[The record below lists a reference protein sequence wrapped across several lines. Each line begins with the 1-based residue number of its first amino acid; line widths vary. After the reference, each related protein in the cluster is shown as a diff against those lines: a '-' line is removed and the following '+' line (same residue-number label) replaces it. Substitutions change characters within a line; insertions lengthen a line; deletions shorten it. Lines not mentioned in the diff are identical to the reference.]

1 LTRLAARH
9 VSTLDIMGLAGFGY
23 EFHSLSRPP
32 GSKSELA
39 TAFEVVFQTLAFS
52 AEMLVTLI
60 VPAFEHVPT
69 PRNRSIVHA
78 RKVMDRIGRQLLE
91 ERKAQFACVPPS
103 K

>member
-1 LTRLAARH
+1 
-9 VSTLDIMGLAGFGY
+9 MGLAGFGY

-39 TAFEVVFQTLAFS
+39 SAFEVVFETVKFS
-52 AEMLVTLI
+52 PEMLLTLL

-78 RKVMDRIGRQLLE
+78 RKLMDTIGRKLLE
-91 ERKAQFACVPPS
+91 ERKAEVA
-103 K
+103 